1 MKQIKNQTKLKVDL
15 DILWKSLT
23 KELHVVVPKIVP
35 DKVKDVQILH
45 GDGGLG
51 TILLFNFTPGGRD
64 VSFQKEEIVE
74 LDEIRH
80 RVGVQVVEGGYL
92 EHGFSF
98 YKTTTQLGSGVE
110 KGETVV
116 DVEVTY
122 EHEREIDETT
132 AVAFTLQFLKLLEAY
147 LLSDSSSVA
156 A

>member
-51 TILLFNFTPGGRD
+51 TILLFNFTH